1 MSVFGFPR
9 AAGLPGLLG
18 DPRSWLAGT
27 SVVLVAVAF
36 RVALPHGTWRCPR
49 CRETVLR
56 NTAFA
61 VLSPVL
67 ALPIALG
74 VTDPPVIALV
84 CLALACAARPAARS
98 LHGPAGCGSPVPAD
112 PGPRWITWTG
122 LAPLAAGIACAM
134 KATAWPALPVIAAL
148 VAAREGL
155 RAAARFTAAAA
166 ATAAALT
173 ATFAPALAGQ
183 PGAQARGVLWCCRLV
198 LVRLRVAGRGGA
210 ARAAGR

>member
-1 MSVFGFPR
+1 MPGDR
-9 AAGLPGLLG
+9 A
-18 DPRSWLAGT
+18 
-27 SVVLVAVAF
+27 
-36 RVALPHGTWRCPR
+36 
-49 CRETVLR
+49 E

-183 PGAQARGVLWCCRLV
+183 PGAQARGVLSCCRRCWS
-198 LVRLRVAGRGGA
+198 VRWLSGGA
-210 ARAAGR
+210 ARRGLQAAEEGVEAGGEPFVAVVGPDVLAEGGQRREPAGWQ